1 MRKLLALLVALPL
14 AVAAQEYPAPPQP
27 SPSSGAAPYYPRS
40 QQRDGWYIGF
50 GVGMG
55 DGSISGQG
63 ESFSFR
69 EMNFDRDPTRIG
81 LNFKV
86 GWTVTPRL
94 LLGLD
99 ITASR
104 AQASGSGVTTAA
116 QITNYDAVA
125 TFFPMERGFFVRGG
139 LGLSAL
145 SLEYDDGID
154 DATDTYGGMNILG
167 GIGYAFWL
175 GKQFNLTVNLDGS
188 KQFYGSSD
196 VEPESSQFW
205 MVYAGFDWY

>member
-1 MRKLLALLVALPL
+1 MRKLLALLIAFPL
-14 AVAAQEYPAPPQP
+14 AAAAQDPGPQP
-27 SPSSGAAPYYPRS
+27 PYTPGSRAPRYAPA
-40 QQRDGWYIGF
+40 QQRDNWYIGF

-55 DGSISGQG
+55 DGSVSGQG
-63 ESFSFR
+63 DSLSFK
-69 EMNFDRDPTRIG
+69 ELNYDRDPTRLA

-99 ITASR
+99 ITAAR
-104 AQASGSGVTTAA
+104 AQASGSGLTTSA

-145 SLEYDDGID
+145 SLAYDDGFD
-154 DATDTYGGMNILG
+154 DVTDTFGGTNILG
-167 GIGYAFWL
+167 GLGYAFWL
-175 GKQFNLTVNLDGS
+175 GKQFNLTVNLDAS

-196 VEPESSQFW
+196 TAPEGSQFW
-205 MVYAGFDWY
+205 MLYAGFDWY

>member
-1 MRKLLALLVALPL
+1 MRKLFALLVALPL

-27 SPSSGAAPYYPRS
+27 APSSGAAPYYPRS

-63 ESFSFR
+63 ESFSF
-69 EMNFDRDPTRIG
+69 EEINGNRDPMRIG

-86 GWTVTPRL
+86 GWTINPRL

-99 ITASR
+99 ITAAR
-104 AQASGSGVTTAA
+104 AQASGDGLVDSAA

-125 TFFPMERGFFVRGG
+125 TFFPWERGLFVRGG
-139 LGLSAL
+139 VGLSAFT
-145 SLEYDDGID
+145 LEIDGESES
-154 DATDTYGGMNILG
+154 YGGTNLLG
-167 GIGYAFWL
+167 GVGYAFWL

-205 MVYAGFDWY
+205 MLYAGFDWY

>member
-1 MRKLLALLVALPL
+1 MRKLLALLIAFPLVA
-14 AVAAQEYPAPPQP
+14 AAQEGPAPQP
-27 SPSSGAAPYYPRS
+27 PSYPPRS
-40 QQRDGWYIGF
+40 PRYAPAQQRDGWYIGF
-50 GVGMG
+50 GVGVG
-55 DGSISGQG
+55 DGSVSGQG
-63 ESFSFR
+63 SSLSFK
-69 EMNFDRDPTRIG
+69 ELNYDRDPTRLG

-99 ITASR
+99 ITAAR

-125 TFFPMERGFFVRGG
+125 TFFPMERGLFLRGG

-145 SLEYDDGID
+145 SLAYDDGID
-154 DATDTYGGMNILG
+154 DITDTYGGTNLLG
-167 GIGYAFWL
+167 GVGYAFWL
-175 GKQFNLTVNLDGS
+175 GKQFNLTVNLDAS

-196 VEPESSQFW
+196 TAPEGSSFW
-205 MVYAGFDWY
+205 MLYAGFDWY